1 MPDADQEFVE
11 RHRAL
16 VESIVRSVQ
25 NQLNMTGT
33 TTDLVAFGM
42 VGLVEA
48 RARYDASR
56 GVQFST
62 FAYYRIRGAV
72 IDGIG
77 KMARVPR
84 TAVRAS
90 RALSVL
96 DTESEHASDVHA
108 NNDAAADPKQAAV
121 DVISLVLSRAAT
133 AYALTALAAQ
143 ATTPEQDAV
152 HQESLEAVR
161 AAAANL
167 PERERK
173 VIQGHYVEERSL
185 DDIGKELGLSKSWM
199 SRLHAK
205 ALDQLRAALSGDD

>member
-25 NQLNMTGT
+25 NQLHMSGNTAELT
-33 TTDLVAFGM
+33 AFAM

-90 RALSVL
+90 RAASVI
-96 DTESEHASDVHA
+96 DTESEHVAETRASHP
-108 NNDAAADPKQAAV
+108 DAPDTQQAAI
-121 DVISLVLSRAAT
+121 DAIGLVLSRAAT
-133 AYALTALAAQ
+133 AYSLAALAQ
-143 ATTPEQDAV
+143 PATTPEEDVSQQQAMDAV
-152 HQESLEAVR
+152 RKATV
-161 AAAANL
+161 NL

-173 VIQGHYVEERSL
+173 VIVGHYVDERSL

-205 ALDQLRAALSGDD
+205 ALDQLRALLTRDG

>member
-1 MPDADQEFVE
+1 MPDADHEFVE

-25 NQLNMTGT
+25 NQLHMTGNT
-33 TTDLVAFGM
+33 AELTAFAM

-48 RARYDASR
+48 RARYDVSR

-90 RALSVL
+90 RAASVL
-96 DTESEHASDVHA
+96 DAESEHVAEARA
-108 NNDAAADPKQAAV
+108 NSADAADPKQAAV
-121 DVISLVLSRAAT
+121 DSISLVLSRAAT
-133 AYALTALAAQ
+133 AYALAALATQ
-143 ATTPEQDAV
+143 ATTPEQDVAHRQSV
-152 HQESLEAVR
+152 EAIR
-161 AAAANL
+161 QATDKL

-173 VIQGHYVEERSL
+173 VILGHYVEERSL
-185 DDIGKELGLSKSWM
+185 DEIGKELGLSKSWM

-205 ALDQLRAALSGDD
+205 ALDQLRALLTGED